1 MKQSGCEQHAD
12 FFRYCAELQSD
23 ALLAYLETL
32 HEPVWECELMRV
44 ALPAAD
50 LVNGAALEMYRWHF
64 VLFHALYGLQS
75 RFAGRGRY
83 LFVHFMRTCVRDLP
97 AVGCC
102 RYFDEDS
109 AAFCGAGCDA
119 GAQFCAFHGRRGD
132 DLSVDMLSERYFYLD
147 PANFSALAAENAE
160 KFISGAWNLLHH
172 QEEYRRCL
180 AVMGLPEGVSLDLL
194 RKRFRHLARTLH
206 PDINPVD
213 HAEFARINS
222 AYRTLLKLLNV

>member
-1 MKQSGCEQHAD
+1 MNQQAGEVHAE
-12 FFRYCAELQSD
+12 FFRYYSELQSE
-23 ALLAYLETL
+23 ALLTYLETL

-64 VLFHALYGLQS
+64 VLFHALYVLQS
-75 RFAGRGRY
+75 HFAGRGRY

-97 AVGCC
+97 AIGRC
-102 RYFDEDS
+102 RYFDDDAAAFCEAVCSGEEHICDFHARKVEDS
-109 AAFCGAGCDA
+109 ALE
-119 GAQFCAFHGRRGD
+119 H
-132 DLSVDMLSERYFYLD
+132 LSERYFYLD
-147 PANFSALAAENAE
+147 PANFSALAPENAE
-160 KFISGAWNLLHH
+160 KFISGAWNLLHN
-172 QEEYRRCL
+172 QEEYQRCL

-206 PDINPVD
+206 PDINSVD

-222 AYRTLLKLLNV
+222 AYRTLLKLMNI